1 MAGTV
6 AVISAFIRTFTA
18 HINIF
23 YRLSVPCVRNIF
35 SDFFNILFNIS
46 LLEKTDFR
54 AVLNSKK
61 LL

>member
-1 MAGTV
+1 MAGAI
-6 AVISAFIRTFTA
+6 AVISTFIRTFTA

-23 YRLSVPCVRNIF
+23 YRLGITCICNIF

>member
-6 AVISAFIRTFTA
+6 AVISTFIRAFTA

-35 SDFFNILFNIS
+35 SDIINILFNIS
-46 LLEKTDFR
+46 LLEKADFG
-54 AVLNSKK
+54 AVLNSK
-61 LL
+61 